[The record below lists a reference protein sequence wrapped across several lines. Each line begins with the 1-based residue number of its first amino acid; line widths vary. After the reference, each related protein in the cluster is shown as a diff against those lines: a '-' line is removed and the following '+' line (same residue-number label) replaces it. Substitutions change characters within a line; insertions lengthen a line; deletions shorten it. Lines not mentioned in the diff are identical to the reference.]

1 MRARKSGRQLGD
13 IRHRLMESDYSFDTQ
28 ENLVQFKVRGEV
40 TVDEAIDLLD
50 RATADP
56 RFVPAMGAVLDY
68 REAHG
73 SWDYTEIQRMR
84 DYLLRF
90 PVRRGVRWA
99 AVLKP
104 GELAATGHLLI
115 LISEAVDA
123 PLKMNI
129 FEEPERALRWVRGE
143 ID

>member
-1 MRARKSGRQLGD
+1 
-13 IRHRLMESDYSFDTQ
+13 MESNYSIDTQ
-28 ENLVQFKVRGEV
+28 QNLVQLKVRGEL
-40 TVDEAIDLLD
+40 TVDGAIDLLN

-56 RFVPAMGAVLDY
+56 RFVPGMCAIGDY

-73 SWDYTEIQRMR
+73 AWDYSEIQRFR
-84 DYLLRF
+84 DYLLQF

-104 GELAATGHLLI
+104 GELAAAGHLLI

-129 FEEPERALRWVRGE
+129 FEEPEKALRWVRGE
-143 ID
+143 IDY